1 MLGSTEV
8 PPQRFR
14 QRLLGSVAPA
24 QEVYLARKGTPSP
37 YANNADAGAY
47 TMGQAPPIESAVNA
61 LHMQKYG
68 GGRWNAPRATGTTA
82 TPTVFAN
89 GLAEAKITRVMGTV
103 PIPKYSGNPEDVD
116 DERTWNRY
124 IDDSTMGCNE
134 AQWHQLCLSMHLHC
148 VPANAKKELVDW
160 LEDGKKSICNEMLRA
175 CRKEEVAAL
184 PHHAQPQFRA
194 VS

>member
-1 MLGSTEV
+1 MLGSAEL
-8 PPQRFR
+8 PPQRFW
-14 QRLLGSVAPA
+14 QRLLRSVAPA
-24 QEVYLARKGTPSP
+24 QEVYLAIKGSPSP

-82 TPTVFAN
+82 TPTVFFN
-89 GLAEAKITRVMGTV
+89 GLAEAKMTRV
-103 PIPKYSGNPEDVD
+103 PKYSGNPEDVD

-134 AQWHQLCLSMHLHC
+134 AQRQQLCLSMHLHC
-148 VPANAKKELVDW
+148 VPANAKKELDDW
-160 LEDGKKSICNEMLRA
+160 LEDGKKSICNEIRRA
-175 CRKEEVAAL
+175 GRKEEVAVP
-184 PHHAQPQFRA
+184 PHHAQRQFRA